1 MLWWPV
7 SLQQLHQEQHQ
18 PHLQVIRDLRGLH
31 RVSDHYITLS
41 YLVRGLSLVLKK
53 KEKQLDWAGQTRY
66 TPLVEVNQAIISLVL
81 LDKYS
86 L

>member
-1 MLWWPV
+1 M
-7 SLQQLHQEQHQ
+7 
-18 PHLQVIRDLRGLH
+18 
-31 RVSDHYITLS
+31 

-53 KEKQLDWAGQTRY
+53 REVTPDWAGQTRY
-66 TPLVEVNQAIISLVL
+66 TPLVEVNQAIISLVV